1 LRAKVNG
8 GFENPDPELERLV
21 MPFDIPD
28 QFVARFVFVSFAQKA
43 SVESL

>member
-1 LRAKVNG
+1 VRRLTG
-8 GFENPDPELERLV
+8 DFENLDPELERLV

-28 QFVARFVFVSFAQKA
+28 QIVAQFVFVSFAQKA